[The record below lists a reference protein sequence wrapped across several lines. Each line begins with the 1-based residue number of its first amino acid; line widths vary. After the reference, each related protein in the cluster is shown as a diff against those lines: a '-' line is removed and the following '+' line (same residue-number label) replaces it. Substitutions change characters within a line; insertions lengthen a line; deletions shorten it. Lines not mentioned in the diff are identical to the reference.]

1 MSITLTHQPLPR
13 TARTVESK
21 YSFEQLV
28 VGGPC
33 LADTEVIDV
42 KKATSRMT
50 SALAAYRKRTG
61 DKSRFSTRPFK
72 NGDGSDAVGVWKVKD
87 APVAAEAAAE

>member
-1 MSITLTHQPLPR
+1 MSITFADQPLPK

-21 YSFEQLV
+21 YAFDKLV
-28 VGGPC
+28 VGGQA
-33 LADTEVIDV
+33 LADTSVVNV

-61 DKSRFSTRPFK
+61 DKSRFSVRPFK
-72 NGDGSDAVGVWKVKD
+72 NEDGSDAVGVWKVKD
-87 APVAAEAAAE
+87 AAVAADAS